1 MATTTTNFGLKKYE
15 GADLFNP
22 LTYENPNSDD
32 IDAAMFY
39 NKQRVC
45 VSATELTT
53 GTVHALTKADTDAPL
68 FSFSAT
74 SVYHAGDT
82 FTLNGTPVTA
92 LLTSGE
98 TLPEGAYVI
107 GSRVLGYVS
116 GGGSL
121 ITFYVMKT
129 TDLTPIN
136 NIIGNTDISGIAD
149 GTLTGAVDSLND
161 DLTLVSNNLT
171 QLTADVHGVKNSVD
185 IPAENLNNYTTPGVY
200 SVYLTTPS
208 TPLAVGELFIL
219 EVLAVEFHS
228 NTGYVQRL
236 SRVYPT
242 AKKVCIRSYY
252 GPGGGWGAWSE
263 L

>member
-15 GADLFNP
+15 GTDLFNP

-39 NKQRVC
+39 NKQRIC
-45 VSATELTT
+45 VEATELTS
-53 GTVHALTKADTDAPL
+53 GTVHALTKTDTDAPL

-82 FTLNGTPVTA
+82 FTLNGAPVTA

-107 GSRVLGYVS
+107 GSRVLGIIS

-136 NIIGNTDISGIAD
+136 TIIGNTDISAIGD
-149 GTLTGAVDSLND
+149 GTLTGAVSSINGNVSTLSTG
-161 DLTLVSNNLT
+161 LTNLT
-171 QLTADVHGVKNSVD
+171 TDVHGVKTAQSVA
-185 IPAENLNNYTTPGVY
+185 AEDLYQFTTPGTYAVY
-200 SVYLTTPS
+200 ITTSAAPVTAGDLCS
-208 TPLAVGELFIL
+208 L
-219 EVLAVEFHS
+219 EVFAVKYGTI
-228 NTGYVQRL
+228 NGYVQRL
-236 SRVYPT
+236 NQVYPS
-242 AKKVCIRSYY
+242 AVKVYQRAYY
-252 GPGGGWGAWSE
+252 PAGGGWTPWRE
-263 L
+263 I

>member
-15 GADLFNP
+15 GTDLFNP
-22 LTYENPNSDD
+22 LTYENANSDD
-32 IDAAMFY
+32 IDAAMYY

-45 VSATELTT
+45 VEATELTT
-53 GTVHALTKADTDAPL
+53 GTVHALTKSDNDSPI

-82 FTLNGTPVTA
+82 FTLNGAPVTA

-107 GSRVLGYVS
+107 GSRVLGIIS

-129 TDLTPIN
+129 TDLSPITA
-136 NIIGNTDISGIAD
+136 IIGNTDISGIGD
-149 GTLTGAVDSLND
+149 GTLTGAVSSIDGDVSSLSTGLTSLN
-161 DLTLVSNNLT
+161 T
-171 QLTADVHGVKNSVD
+171 DVHGVKTAQSVA
-185 IPAENLNNYTTPGVY
+185 AEDLYQFTTPGTY
-200 SVYLTTPS
+200 GVYLTTS
-208 TPLAVGELFIL
+208 VSPLTAGDLCSL
-219 EVLAVEFHS
+219 EVFAVKYNN

-236 SRVYPT
+236 NRIYPMAT
-242 AKKVCIRSYY
+242 KIFQRNYY
-252 GPGGGWGAWSE
+252 GIGGGWSSWRE
-263 L
+263 I

>member
-15 GADLFNP
+15 GTDLFNP
-22 LTYENPNSDD
+22 LTFENPNTDD

-39 NKQRVC
+39 NKQHNC
-45 VSATELTT
+45 VDATELTT
-53 GTVHALTKADTDAPL
+53 GTVHAIIKADLDSPL

-74 SVYHAGDT
+74 SVYHYGDT

-98 TLPEGAYVI
+98 VLPEGAYVI
-107 GSRVLGYVS
+107 GSRVLGFIS

-136 NIIGNTDISGIAD
+136 SIIGNTDISGIGD

-161 DLTLVSNNLT
+161 ELS
-171 QLTADVHGVKNSVD
+171 QLTIKTETQNVTAS
-185 IPAENLNNYTTPGVY
+185 
-200 SVYLTTPS
+200 
-208 TPLAVGELFIL
+208 AVGSFTITKP
-219 EVLAVEFHS
+219 
-228 NTGYVQRL
+228 TGAKAFWVIDTDKYASCYFVRYREHVYGIFGFGAPHEPYQGPLTVTVQ
-236 SRVYPT
+236 Y
-242 AKKVCIRSYY
+242 I
-252 GPGGGWGAWSE
+252 
-263 L
+263 